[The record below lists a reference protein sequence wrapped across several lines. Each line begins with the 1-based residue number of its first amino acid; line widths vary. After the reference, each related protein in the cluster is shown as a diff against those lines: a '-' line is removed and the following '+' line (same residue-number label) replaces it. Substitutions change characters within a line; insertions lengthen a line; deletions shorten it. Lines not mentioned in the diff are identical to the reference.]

1 MAPPRASAGM
11 AWRVAAILVL
21 ASLPTPV
28 SSQHDVEDEGAHFLD
43 ENAGRDEVHVLES
56 GLQYEILESG
66 PEDGERPIPE
76 SKCVCHYRGTLING
90 EEFDS
95 TYSRGAP
102 ATLTP
107 ANVIPGW
114 SEALKLMRPGDH
126 WRIWLSSALAYGEK
140 GQGKIPPNSLLIF
153 ELKLL
158 EVQEPAGPLES
169 AMDLLK
175 SNPMLPV
182 MVIYMLF
189 QLWQANQ
196 KKKPSMPELKLADA
210 TGKVDNSFV
219 FLKIDI
225 DGEEAG
231 TLKIELF
238 TNKVPK
244 TAENFRALC
253 TGEKGNNKS
262 GKALCYK
269 GVAFHRIIPNFMCQ
283 GGDVTGSGGE
293 SIYGRT
299 FDDEWTNGYISHSR
313 GGLVSMANAG
323 ADKNGSQFFITLA
336 SCTHLDGKHVICGQV
351 VEGMD
356 VVKAMGEAG
365 SRSGS
370 TSAKVSVADCGEVK
384 SKST

>member
-1 MAPPRASAGM
+1 MAPPRARI
-11 AWRVAAILVL
+11 AWGVIAAALVL
-21 ASLPTPV
+21 APWLQPV
-28 SSQHDVEDEGAHFLD
+28 SGQHDVEDEGAEFLE
-43 ENAGRDEVHVLES
+43 ENARRDEVNLLES
-56 GLQYEILESG
+56 GLQYEILEEG
-66 PEDGERPIPE
+66 PEDGEHPIPD
-76 SKCVCHYRGTLING
+76 SKCVCHYRGTLVSG

-95 TYSRGAP
+95 TYARGSP
-102 ATLTP
+102 ATLKP
-107 ANVIPGW
+107 ANLIPGW
-114 SEALKLMRPGDH
+114 AEALKLMRPGDH

-140 GQGKIPPNSLLIF
+140 GQGKIPPNAVLIF

-158 EVQEPAGPLES
+158 EVQEPAGPFES
-169 AMDLLK
+169 AMDVLK

-182 MVIYMLF
+182 MVIYMGF
-189 QLWQANQ
+189 QLWQATQ

-219 FLKIDI
+219 FLKIAI

-231 TLKIELF
+231 SVKIELF

-269 GVAFHRIIPNFMCQ
+269 GVVFHRIIPGFMCQ
-283 GGDVTGSGGE
+283 GGDVNGSGGE

-299 FDDEWTNGYISHSR
+299 FEDEWTNGYIAHSK

-336 SCTHLDGKHVICGQV
+336 SCSHLDGKHVICGQV

-356 VVKAMGEAG
+356 VVKRMGDAG
-365 SRSGS
+365 SSSGA
-370 TSAKVSVADCGEVK
+370 TSQKVVIADCGEVK
-384 SKST
+384 SKNT